1 MTKFLKDQ
9 WRWVKAACGAQFCE
23 VRVDP
28 DTGEVR
34 VARWVGV
41 FDVGTVINAKTT
53 ASQLRGGIV
62 MGIGIALEE
71 ETLLDPRNGRI
82 MNPSLSEYH
91 VPVHADVPPIDV
103 HCLDDPDPTMP
114 LGVLGAGEVGITGA
128 AGAIA
133 NAVHHATGRRVYDL
147 PLTLD
152 KLL

>member
-1 MTKFLKDQ
+1 MAKFLADEK
-9 WRWVKAACGAQFCE
+9 RWVKAACGAQLCE

-34 VARWVGV
+34 VSRWTGV
-41 FDVGTVINAKTT
+41 FNVGRVINAKTT
-53 ASQLRGGIV
+53 MSQLRGGIV
-62 MGIGIALEE
+62 MGMGIALSE
-71 ETLLDPRNGRI
+71 ETLLEPRTGRI

-103 HCLDDPDPTMP
+103 YCLDEPDPTMP
-114 LGVLGAGEVGITGA
+114 LGVPGAGEVGIIGV

-133 NAVHHATGRRVYDL
+133 NAVYHATGKRIYDL
-147 PLTLD
+147 PITLD